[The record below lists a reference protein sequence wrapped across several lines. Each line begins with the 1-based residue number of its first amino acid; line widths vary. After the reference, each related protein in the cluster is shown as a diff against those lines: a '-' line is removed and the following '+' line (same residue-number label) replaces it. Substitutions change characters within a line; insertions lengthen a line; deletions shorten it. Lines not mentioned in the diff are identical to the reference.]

1 MRQNNLE
8 NSAMR
13 YLLGT
18 LSEGERERLEE
29 QYFSDDAQFEEIEI
43 AEEELI
49 DRYVREELAASDNA
63 QFEQSLAGS
72 ARLRERVEFAK
83 LFANKLRTA
92 EAPVVAPKR
101 KASWWQRLLGN
112 TTAGRNSELALAFS
126 ALLVFVAVTVLLVG
140 WLQLR
145 AEWRRLAGQQATLNQ
160 RQQELDRQAA
170 DLKTRSDEFARRGQ
184 PGPGETPLPQISPG
198 PQSGGA
204 VVFLTLAPG
213 ATRSASGTSQI
224 HLLPETSDIQLTLN
238 LRRTDY
244 SSYRATINSIDH
256 NDVFSQSNLKPLV
269 TKNGATLILRIPAQR
284 LAPGDYYLVL
294 YGEPANES
302 VDDYQFRVIK

>member
-1 MRQNNLE
+1 MLRQDNLE

-18 LSEGERERLEE
+18 LSEEERARLEE

-49 DRYVREELAASDNA
+49 DRYVRGELAASDNT

-83 LFANKLRTA
+83 LFADKLRTA

-101 KASWWQRLLGN
+101 KASWWQRLLGS
-112 TTAGRNSELALAFS
+112 TTAGRNSEFALAFS

-145 AEWRRLAGQQATLNQ
+145 AEWRRLAGQQAALDQ

-170 DLKTRSDEFARRGQ
+170 DLKARSDEFAKHGQ
-184 PGPGETPLPQISPG
+184 PAPGETPLPQISPG
-198 PQSGGA
+198 PQSA
-204 VVFLTLAPG
+204 IVFLTLVPG
-213 ATRSASGTSQI
+213 ATRSASGNSQI

-269 TKNGATLILRIPAQR
+269 TKSGATLIVRIPAQR